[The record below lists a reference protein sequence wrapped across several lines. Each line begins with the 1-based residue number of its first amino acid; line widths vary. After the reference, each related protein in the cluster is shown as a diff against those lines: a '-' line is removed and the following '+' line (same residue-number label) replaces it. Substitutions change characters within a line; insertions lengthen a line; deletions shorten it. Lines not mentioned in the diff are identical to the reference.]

1 MQNREMSNKGMKI
14 ASGVIAGSIAAT
26 AIGIA
31 LTTTKKPKSK
41 MQKSTARTLNTI
53 SHITH
58 SLANI
63 IG

>member
-1 MQNREMSNKGMKI
+1 
-14 ASGVIAGSIAAT
+14 
-26 AIGIA
+26 
-31 LTTTKKPKSK
+31 
-41 MQKSTARTLNTI
+41 MQKTTARTLNTI

>member
-1 MQNREMSNKGMKI
+1 MQNKVMSNKTMKI

-26 AIGIA
+26 AVGLA

-41 MQKSTARTLNTI
+41 MQKTTARTLNTI

-63 IG
+63 IS